1 MTSEVKFRIC
11 PLCEAGCGLN
21 IYVEDGRIIKVRGD
35 ENYPPSKGYMC
46 PKGAALKDLHNDP
59 DFVRTPLIK
68 ENNSFRKATW
78 EEAFSLIDEKFR
90 DLRNTYGNDCLGAYL
105 GNPNTH
111 TMAGGV
117 FLSPLLKSL
126 KSKNL
131 FTASTID
138 QMPKLSSCGFMF
150 GHPMRVPVP
159 DIDNTDLFVIF
170 GANPF
175 VSNGSLMS
183 APDMKSRMKK
193 LKQRGG
199 KLIVVDPMKTKTA
212 KAADLYIPI
221 NPGTDVWLLFSI
233 VHIFFRDNMISINQD
248 MNLIKNFEK
257 LEKEALNFT
266 PEKVSKICGL
276 DVSQIE
282 NLAKLICESEKCAVY
297 GRMGTCTVKYGT
309 ATSWLIDVINIISG
323 NFDKKGGVL
332 FPRAAHIPDGSI
344 PKKGFKIN
352 RFRSRVSSKGE
363 VMGELPVSVM
373 AEEMETKGEGQIK
386 GFITI
391 AGNPVI
397 AVPESER
404 LDKAIATLDFMVSV
418 DYYINE
424 STRHAD
430 VILPPASPLCH
441 SHYDFFFHGLAVRNF
456 ASFSEPVFEKKEDEK
471 DKWEI
476 LAKLILILKGK
487 GKNANPEDFE
497 YEMLSSITSLVI
509 KSLGGEEKSGVT
521 NDILISMLNGKKGP
535 ERILDLLL
543 RIGPY
548 GDNFGFKPDGI
559 NLNKIIEN
567 NNYIDL
573 GELRPWAEKAL
584 LTPDAKINIYPEEIE
599 KSLELLKE
607 SFIEEKEDCFLL
619 IGRRHLRTNNSWMHN
634 IDALSKNNPCTMYMN
649 PEDAKKIDFNNMDIA
664 VVSTSKSL
672 INIPVEITEDI
683 KKGVVSIPH
692 GFGHDLAGMAMKVA
706 AKNPGV
712 NVNRIIPLEIDPISA
727 TAVLNGVSVEIKK
740 FKV

>member
-1 MTSEVKFRIC
+1 MASVVKFRIC
-11 PLCEAGCGLN
+11 PLCEAGCGLK
-21 IYVEDGRIIKVRGD
+21 IHVEDKKVTKVRGD

-46 PKGAALKDLHNDP
+46 PKGAALKELHHDP
-59 DFVRTPLIK
+59 DLVRTPLIK

-78 EEAFSLIDEKFR
+78 DEAFSLIEEKFLY
-90 DLRNTYGNDCLGAYL
+90 LRNTYGNDCMGAYL

-111 TMAGGV
+111 TMAGGL

-131 FTASTID
+131 FTASTVD
-138 QMPKLSSCGFMF
+138 QMPKLSACGFMF

-159 DIDNTDLFVIF
+159 DVNNTDLFVIF

-183 APDMKSRMKK
+183 APDMKTRIKK

-212 KAADLYIPI
+212 KEADLHIPI
-221 NPGTDVWLLFSI
+221 NPGSDVWLLFAI
-233 VHIFFRDNMISINQD
+233 VHIFFRDNMISLNQESD
-248 MNLIKNFEK
+248 LIKNFEK

-266 PEKVSKICGL
+266 PEKASKVCGV

-282 NLAKLICESEKCAVY
+282 ELAELIYKTQKCAVY

-309 ATSWLIDVINIISG
+309 ATSWLIDVVNILAG

-332 FPRAAHIPDGSI
+332 FPKPAHIPDGSL

-352 RFRSRVSSKGE
+352 RFKSRVSSKGE
-363 VMGELPVSVM
+363 VMGELPASVM
-373 AEEMETKGEGQIK
+373 AEEMETEGEGKIR
-386 GFITI
+386 GFITV

-404 LDKAIATLDFMVSV
+404 LDRAMADLDFMVSV

-441 SHYDFFFHGLAVRNF
+441 SHYDFFFHGLAIRNF
-456 ASFSEPVFEKKEDEK
+456 ASFSEPVFEKNENEK

-476 LAKLILILKGK
+476 LAKLILILRGK
-487 GKNANPEDFE
+487 GKDADPLDFE
-497 YEMLSSITSLVI
+497 YEMLSSIASQVI
-509 KSLGGEEKSGVT
+509 KGLGGEEKSGVT
-521 NDILISMLNGKKGP
+521 KDSLISMLNGRKGP
-535 ERILDLLL
+535 ERVLDFLL

-573 GELRPWAEKAL
+573 GDLSPWAKKAL
-584 LTPDAKINIYPEEIE
+584 LTPDSKIDIYPDELE
-599 KSLELLKE
+599 KSIKDLKE
-607 SFIEEKEDCFLL
+607 SFVEKRDNDFLL
-619 IGRRHLRTNNSWMHN
+619 IGRRYLRTNNSWMHN
-634 IDALSKNNPCTMYMN
+634 IEALSKNNPCTMYMN
-649 PEDAKKIDFNNMDIA
+649 PEDARNLDFNDMDTAI
-664 VVSTSKSL
+664 VSTSKSK
-672 INIPVEITEDI
+672 IKIPVEINKDI

-692 GFGHDLAGMAMKVA
+692 GFGHDLEGMQMNVA
-706 AKNPGV
+706 SKNAGV

-727 TAVLNGVSVEIKK
+727 TAVLNGVSVKIEKI
-740 FKV
+740 

>member
-1 MTSEVKFRIC
+1 MASAVKFRIC
-11 PLCEAGCGLN
+11 PLCEAGCGLK
-21 IYVEDGRIIKVRGD
+21 IHVEDENVLKVRGD

-59 DFVRTPLIK
+59 DLVRTPLIK
-68 ENNSFRKATW
+68 ENNTFRKAAW
-78 EEAFSLIDEKFR
+78 DEAFSLIEEKFSY
-90 DLRNTYGNDCLGAYL
+90 LRNTYGNDSIGAYL

-111 TMAGGV
+111 TMAGGL

-131 FTASTID
+131 FTASTVD
-138 QMPKLSSCGFMF
+138 QMPKLSACGFMF

-159 DIDNTDLFVIF
+159 DVDNTDLFVIF

-183 APDMKSRMKK
+183 APDMKTRIKK

-212 KAADLYIPI
+212 KEADLHIPI
-221 NPGTDVWLLFSI
+221 NPGSDVWLLFAI
-233 VHIFFRDNMISINQD
+233 VHIFFRDNMISLNQETD
-248 MNLIKNFEK
+248 LIKNYER
-257 LEKEALNFT
+257 LEKEALNFS
-266 PEKVSKICGL
+266 PEKASKICGVE
-276 DVSQIE
+276 VSQIE
-282 NLAKLICESEKCAVY
+282 ELARLIYKTQKCAVY

-309 ATSWLIDVINIISG
+309 ATSWLIDVVNILAG
-323 NFDKKGGVL
+323 NFDRKGGVL
-332 FPRAAHIPDGSI
+332 FPKPAHIPDGSL

-352 RFRSRVSSKGE
+352 RFRSRVSSRGE
-363 VMGELPVSVM
+363 VMGELPASVM
-373 AEEMETKGEGQIK
+373 AEEMETEGEGKIR
-386 GFITI
+386 GFITV

-404 LDKAIATLDFMVSV
+404 LDRAMAGLDFMVSV

-441 SHYDFFFHGLAVRNF
+441 SHYDFFFHGLAIRNF
-456 ASFSEPVFEKKEDEK
+456 ASFSEPVFEKKENEK

-476 LAKLILILKGK
+476 LAKLILILRGK
-487 GKNANPEDFE
+487 GKDADPLDFE
-497 YEMLSSITSLVI
+497 YEMLSSIASQVI
-509 KSLGGEEKSGVT
+509 KGLGGEEKSGVT
-521 NDILISMLNGKKGP
+521 KDSLISMLNGRKGP
-535 ERILDLLL
+535 ERVLDFLL

-567 NNYIDL
+567 NNYTDL
-573 GELRPWAEKAL
+573 GDLNPWAKKAL
-584 LTPDAKINIYPEEIE
+584 LTPDSRIDIYPDEIE
-599 KSLELLKE
+599 KSVSYLKE
-607 SFIEEKEDCFLL
+607 SFTENRENGFLL
-619 IGRRHLRTNNSWMHN
+619 IGRRYLRTNNSWMHN
-634 IDALSKNNPCTMYMN
+634 IEALSKNNPCTMYMN
-649 PEDAKKIDFNNMDIA
+649 PEDAKTLDFRDMDTA
-664 VVSTSKSL
+664 VVSTLESK
-672 INIPVEITEDI
+672 IKIPVEINPDI

-692 GFGHDLAGMAMKVA
+692 GFGHDLEGMDMKVA
-706 AKNPGV
+706 SRNAGV

-727 TAVLNGVSVEIKK
+727 TAVLNGVSVKIEKI
-740 FKV
+740 